1 MDDDIVSIGAT
12 QRWDRPNVSQA
23 MSATNKSPLMAFT
36 SRCRKTIIF
45 ARSIVAQQ
53 VPENKLVWS
62 CSETPQK
69 REQQLLDDVYDKPV
83 ID

>member
-1 MDDDIVSIGAT
+1 
-12 QRWDRPNVSQA
+12 
-23 MSATNKSPLMAFT
+23 MAFT
-36 SRCRKTIIF
+36 SRCRKAIIF

-83 ID
+83 IDWAVCLKVEQVIWDSLLVGLP